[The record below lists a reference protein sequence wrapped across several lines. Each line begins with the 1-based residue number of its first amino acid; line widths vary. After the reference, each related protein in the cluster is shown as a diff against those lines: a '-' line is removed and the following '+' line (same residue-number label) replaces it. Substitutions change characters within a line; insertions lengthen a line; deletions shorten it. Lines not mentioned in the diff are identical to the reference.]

1 MTLRALLAAGA
12 LTLATAAAFVAPA
25 SAKEWKSVTI
35 ATEGAYAPWNLTN
48 PDGTLGGFEVEL
60 AKNLCERLKIE
71 CKFITSDWDG
81 MIPALKAG
89 KFDMMMD
96 AVSITPEREEV
107 IAFTSPYA
115 ATPASFAVSK
125 DSGLTLPGTG
135 TTVKLTGDAAH
146 DKATVDALREA
157 LKGKTI
163 GIQTATIYT
172 KFVYDN
178 FKDIATIRE
187 YKTAPEHD
195 LDLAAGRIDAAF
207 DDDTYFAA
215 AFSKPE
221 NANLMIAGPE
231 IGGTIWGKGEGFG
244 LRKEDT
250 ELKALFDKAI
260 AEAIADGTV
269 KTLSEKWFKIDVTP

>member
-12 LTLATAAAFVAPA
+12 LTLAAAAAVVAPA

-60 AKNLCERLKIE
+60 TKNLCERLKIE

-115 ATPASFAVSK
+115 ATPASFAVAK

-231 IGGTIWGKGEGFG
+231 IGGPIWGKGEGFG

-250 ELKALFDKAI
+250 ELKAMFDKAI